1 MQFAEL
7 EEVLSLFCIQ
17 RNLFALETVV
27 ENPLIVCDLVKKHQN
42 KFSVEVSIYFTSQ
55 LSSAGIL
62 HRFHSS
68 E

>member
-1 MQFAEL
+1 MQFTEL

-27 ENPLIVCDLVKKHQN
+27 ENPLIVCDLFKQHQN
-42 KFSVEVSIYFTSQ
+42 NFSVEVSIYFTSQ

-62 HRFHSS
+62 HLFHSS